1 MDLGGVKLRVGV
13 EYHQN
18 ISYQTLEELIKTIT
32 RAGDAAQSVECLP
45 NVYGATDF
53 MWWPNPSTWEEEVER
68 LGLQVIIFDV
78 SWRPDEQAE
87 MII

>member
-32 RAGDAAQSVECLP
+32 RAGDAVQSVECLP
-45 NVYGATDF
+45 DVHGATDL
-53 MWWPNPSTWEEEVER
+53 V
-68 LGLQVIIFDV
+68 LGT
-78 SWRPDEQAE
+78 P
-87 MII
+87 

>member
-32 RAGDAAQSVECLP
+32 RAGDVAQSVECLP
-45 NVYGATDF
+45 NVLGPQILFLVPHKLYVVAQSQHLGGRSRKIGAPGHHLRRELET
-53 MWWPNPSTWEEEVER
+53 R
-68 LGLQVIIFDV
+68 
-78 SWRPDEQAE
+78 
-87 MII
+87 